1 MKTMN
6 TQQHCHILVGI
17 CSGRNYHERRQAC
30 RETWLTHPE
39 PGVTCTFFIGAGNGT
54 PEPDEHREDMLVL
67 PAPDDY
73 NHLPAKVM
81 AFFCH
86 ALEHYDFQWLFK
98 CDDDT
103 YIDLQR
109 LPGLPQDGIDHMG
122 NRMYEHRY
130 EVSGGAGYFLSRAIV
145 EKLVA
150 DNSFPPTGAEDVL
163 VTQAVVRQKGK
174 VVFTNRLNFACDAYP
189 LPNNDLVTAHWC
201 SPLMLRCIHAV
212 NHGEPCCSYLGVH
225 PAWQDEVLFYPH
237 HVFRRK
243 TSLCCGEWQWTKD
256 NLLELRWA
264 RWPEDT
270 LIPVGDDLVS
280 SSLKLS
286 PLHGKLPAPPSV
298 ASATRRLNLGG
309 EDKEG
314 WLNLKGEDCSHASLP
329 AMPGSVEEI
338 SINFGLECLDAC
350 RACSLILDACRVLQP
365 GGSLSLHALD
375 AGRAPA
381 VFSPALLASGHIRS
395 AWTRPMLERLLQE
408 SGFSLEG
415 EATEEGASTFFHAL
429 RNREEKNASQPS
441 WGLHVSPCLIPGMRL
456 GNVMFAVAAA
466 YAHAQ
471 RTGVSCRVP
480 WNFNESARMLHDF
493 LGASAPPPTPE
504 GQNEQ
509 AAYHEPHFSYHP
521 IPAGITQGGLRGYFQ
536 SARYL
541 EDGAEGIRALFAP
554 FIAPRQEGTVGI
566 HIRLGDYKALTHK
579 YRVLDKDFIN
589 KAFEHI
595 SPEIRRLVLFSDE
608 PSEALSLLSDV
619 LAKRPLSVEID
630 SHSPCEAIRRMTS
643 MQELILSCSS
653 FSWWGA
659 YLGQQQKVLIPGNW
673 FTGQIE
679 DFQDIYLPH
688 WIQL

>member
-1 MKTMN
+1 MTTTHTK
-6 TQQHCHILVGI
+6 QHCSILVGI
-17 CSGRNYHERRQAC
+17 CSGRNYYERRQAC
-30 RETWLTHPE
+30 RETWLSRPASDIA
-39 PGVTCTFFIGAGNGT
+39 CTFFIGVSDGE
-54 PEPDEHREDMLVL
+54 PEPDEWSEDMLVL

-73 NHLPAKVM
+73 NHLPAKVV
-81 AFFCH
+81 AFFRH

-103 YIDLQR
+103 YIDLSR
-109 LPGLPQDGIDHMG
+109 LPSLPQEGMDHMG
-122 NRMYEHRY
+122 NRMYEHRN
-130 EVSGGAGYFLSRAIV
+130 EVSGGAGYFLSRTMV
-145 EKLVA
+145 EQLVA
-150 DNSFPPTGAEDVL
+150 ANDIPPTGAEDVL
-163 VTQAVVRQKGK
+163 VTQAVARRQGK
-174 VVFTNRLNFACDAYP
+174 IVFTERLYFACDAYP
-189 LPNNDLVTAHWC
+189 LPDNDLVTAHWC

-212 NHGEPCCSYLGVH
+212 NQGEACCAYQGTH
-225 PAWQDEVLFYPH
+225 PAWQDEVLFYSN

-243 TSLCCGEWQWTKD
+243 TSLCCGEWRWTND
-256 NLLELRWA
+256 RLLELHWG
-264 RWPEDT
+264 RWPMDT
-270 LIPVGDDLVS
+270 LIPVGDEFMSRD
-280 SSLKLS
+280 LKLS
-286 PLHGKLPAPPSV
+286 PLHGKLSEPDSGTT
-298 ASATRRLNLGG
+298 ATRRLNLGG
-309 EDKEG
+309 ETRDG
-314 WLNLKGEDCSHASLP
+314 WLNLPEEDIAHAALP
-329 AMPGSVEEI
+329 AMPGSVEEV
-338 SINFGLECLDAC
+338 SINVGLERLEASRVCSLVSDAFRVLQPNGLLSLQALDAC
-350 RACSLILDACRVLQP
+350 RTPEAFSPSLLAD
-365 GGSLSLHALD
+365 GSL
-375 AGRAPA
+375 
-381 VFSPALLASGHIRS
+381 RS
-395 AWTRPMLERLLQE
+395 VWTRPMLERLLKE
-408 SGFSLEG
+408 AGFSLQG
-415 EATEEGASTFFHAL
+415 EPEESGASTCFRA
-429 RNREEKNASQPS
+429 NKEVTSATSQPA

-480 WNFNESARMLHDF
+480 WNFNESTRMLHDF

-541 EDGAEGIRALFAP
+541 EDEVEGIRALFAP
-554 FIAPRQEGTVGI
+554 FIAPRQEGTAGI

-659 YLGQQQKVLIPGNW
+659 YLGQQQKALIPGNW

-688 WIQL
+688 WIKL